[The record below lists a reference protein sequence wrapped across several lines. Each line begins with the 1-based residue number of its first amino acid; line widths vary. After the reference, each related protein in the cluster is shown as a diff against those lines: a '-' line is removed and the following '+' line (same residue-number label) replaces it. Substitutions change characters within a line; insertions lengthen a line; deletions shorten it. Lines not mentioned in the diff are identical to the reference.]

1 MTRGL
6 FITLEGIE
14 GVGKSTAVTRIATLL
29 RARGRTVVTT
39 REPGGTALGERI
51 RELVLAPST
60 DAMVPLTELL
70 LMFAGRAQHLAT
82 VIEPALEACRDVVC
96 DRFTDASYAYQ
107 GAGRGIDRQL
117 IAQAERLVHPCL
129 QPDLTLL
136 LDAPPAI
143 GMARVHARGA
153 ADRFEQERSAFF
165 DRVRAGYLERA
176 HREPT
181 RFAIVDATQT
191 LTAVAAEI
199 DRIVG
204 SRVP

>member
-14 GVGKSTAVTRIATLL
+14 GVGKSTAVARVATLL
-29 RARGRTVVTT
+29 RAARRTVVTT

-51 RELVLAPST
+51 RELVLAPSAG
-60 DAMVPLTELL
+60 AMVPLTELL
-70 LMFAGRAQHLAT
+70 LMFAARAQHVAV
-82 VIEPALEACRDVVC
+82 VIEPALAAGSDVVC

-117 IAQAERLVHPCL
+117 IAQAERLVHPDL

-136 LDAPPAI
+136 LDAPPAV

-176 HREPT
+176 HDQPT
-181 RFAIVDATQT
+181 RFAIVDATQA
-191 LTAVAAEI
+191 LVAVGAEI
-199 DRIVG
+199 DRIV
-204 SRVP
+204 SARVP

>member
-1 MTRGL
+1 MIRGL

-14 GVGKSTAVTRIATLL
+14 GVGKSTAVTPVATWL

-51 RELVLAPST
+51 RELVLAPSAG
-60 DAMVPLTELL
+60 AMVPLAELL
-70 LMFAGRAQHLAT
+70 LMFAARAQHLAAI
-82 VIEPALEACRDVVC
+82 IEPALAAGQDVVC

-117 IAQAERLVHPCL
+117 IAQAERLVHPDL
-129 QPDLTLL
+129 QPDFTLL
-136 LDAPPAI
+136 LDAPPAV
-143 GMARVHARGA
+143 GMARVQARGA
-153 ADRFEQERSAFF
+153 TDRFEQERSAFF

-176 HREPT
+176 RREPT

-191 LTAVAAEI
+191 LAAVEAEI
-199 DRIVG
+199 DRLVG
-204 SRVP
+204 VHVP